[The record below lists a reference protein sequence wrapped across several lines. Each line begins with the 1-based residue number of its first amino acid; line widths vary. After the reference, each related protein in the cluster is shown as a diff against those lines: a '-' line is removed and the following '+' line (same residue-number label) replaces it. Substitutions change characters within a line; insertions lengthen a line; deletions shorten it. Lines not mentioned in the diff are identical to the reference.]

1 MRKKISFLF
10 GLYGLLALP
19 PLLGQ
24 KAISNINNSGWFSL
38 GGRSTISLFDHDGA
52 GIGTGGSFR
61 IQLSNKVNTDWFAD
75 YITINQSNGVRS
87 EYAHVGWSVMF
98 YPFEEKGKAAKT
110 FQPYIVAGHCFDYN
124 NKTVIDEPS
133 ISKNR
138 WGSAVQAG
146 IGFHYNITERF
157 DISLTSQYMI
167 HLTPAIKLDN
177 HDGHL
182 GFHETSHNVLE
193 GHLLTTVSINYKI
206 FKIWK
211 R

>member
-1 MRKKISFLF
+1 MRKKIPFLF
-10 GLYGLLALP
+10 CLFGIICLQP
-19 PLLGQ
+19 IFGQ
-24 KAISNINNSGWFSL
+24 EAKSNINNSGWFSL

-61 IQLSNKVNTDWFAD
+61 VQLTNKVNTDWFAD

-98 YPFEEKGKAAKT
+98 YPFEQKGLAAKR

-124 NKTVIDEPS
+124 NKTIMDNPT
-133 ISKNR
+133 ISRDR

-146 IGFHYNITERF
+146 LGFHFNITERF

-167 HLTPAIKLDN
+167 HLTPSIELDN
-177 HDGHL
+177 HDGHYE
-182 GFHETSHNVLE
+182 FHEHSHNALE